1 MSCIK
6 RQGYLRQISV
16 PAFASLVSIL
26 SGLYAGGSLAE
37 ENYVTA
43 GSAYSLDN
51 NQLVYRE
58 LYTDIDEN
66 KSVRIDYA
74 DPNGHIFAAKRLVYQ
89 GEPFQP
95 TFDFE
100 DTRDNEFASAQF
112 QGARLVMSHGI
123 GSAQNEKVIYDNA
136 RTVIDAGFDAYIQLN
151 WDKLIGG
158 KRLKFDYAMPAR
170 LNTVQLEVRKIKG
183 PDSPVYDAN
192 YGREWIYFRIT
203 PAQKFSALFSDPI
216 NLAYDPNGKYLM
228 RFHGRSNIDD
238 DKGGPQD
245 VRIEYEYTN

>member
-1 MSCIK
+1 MSSVK
-6 RQGYLRQISV
+6 RQGFLRQIFAHSV
-16 PAFASLVSIL
+16 GLSIIL
-26 SGLYAGGSLAE
+26 TGFYTTRVLAE

-43 GSAYSLDN
+43 GSAYSLEN
-51 NQLVYRE
+51 NELVYRE

-66 KSVRIDYA
+66 KSVRVDYA
-74 DPNGHIFAAKRLVYQ
+74 NPDGQVFASKRLVYQ

-112 QGARLVMSHGI
+112 QGARLVLSHGMN
-123 GSAQNEKVIYDNA
+123 SSQNEKIIYDNA

-151 WDKLIGG
+151 WDKLMAG
-158 KRLKFDYAMPAR
+158 KRLKFDYAMPAN
-170 LNTVQLEVRKIKG
+170 LSSEKLEVRKVKG
-183 PDSPVYDAN
+183 SDSPVYDATI
-192 YGREWIYFRIT
+192 GREWIYFRIA

-216 NLAYDPNGKYLM
+216 NLAYDPNGRYLM

-238 DKGGPQD
+238 DRGGPQD